1 MNEDNSNMQGTNDAP
16 VESGSPVQNT
26 PVQDSNESRMQEY
39 KDFYGNVGNKK
50 NSKAAAIALAI
61 VCPLVLAGVGVGIF
75 LAMNKK
81 EPNIPTP
88 NPTPDKPANYEVSGQ
103 FGVDFLR
110 KAYSNGTKGENV
122 IVSPYSME
130 AVWRL
135 AAAGANGDTKT
146 EINTVFG
153 GEREMPSF
161 PQVKSANGMFIR
173 ESFKNEMSAD
183 FTSNFVGDLRYDSFA
198 SAEPINAWVKE
209 KTDGMIEGVLD
220 NPPSDSL
227 MVMLLNAIA
236 MDEKWANEFKCD
248 YTEENDFTKT
258 SGEVMQTSMMHGSAN
273 KYFKTDNAT
282 GVIREYKAAEDGSAL
297 EFVAILPNGTVEDYL
312 SNYSEKEIAAMAENE
327 IVNGSTE
334 EDGSINDVKV
344 SMPRFEYKYTVPNAM
359 GIMNDLGIKKA
370 FDENS
375 ADFSPMLSEDSNESL
390 FISTVIQKAYVQ
402 MTETGM
408 KAAAVSAL
416 GFKNETAI
424 EEPKPYNEYRV
435 DLNKPFV
442 FLIRDK
448 ATKEVVFEG
457 IVEEPETWSGSTCSE
472 D

>member
-1 MNEDNSNMQGTNDAP
+1 MNEENSNMQGANDAP
-16 VESGSPVQNT
+16 VESSSPVQNT

-39 KDFYGNVGNKK
+39 KNFYGNVGNKK
-50 NSKAAAIALAI
+50 NNKAAAIALAI
-61 VCPLVLAGVGVGIF
+61 VCPLVLVGAGVGIF

-110 KAYSNGTKGENV
+110 KAYSNGVKGENV

-146 EINTVFG
+146 EINAVFG

-173 ESFKNEMSAD
+173 ESFKNEMSVD

-220 NPPSDSL
+220 NPPSDSM

-236 MDEKWANEFKCD
+236 MDEKWASEFECG
-248 YTEENDFTKT
+248 YTEEEDFTKT
-258 SGEVMQTSMMHGSAN
+258 SGEVMQTSMMHGCAN

-282 GVIREYKAAEDGSAL
+282 GVVR
-297 EFVAILPNGTVEDYL
+297 
-312 SNYSEKEIAAMAENE
+312 
-327 IVNGSTE
+327 
-334 EDGSINDVKV
+334 
-344 SMPRFEYKYTVPNAM
+344 
-359 GIMNDLGIKKA
+359 
-370 FDENS
+370 
-375 ADFSPMLSEDSNESL
+375 
-390 FISTVIQKAYVQ
+390 
-402 MTETGM
+402 
-408 KAAAVSAL
+408 
-416 GFKNETAI
+416 
-424 EEPKPYNEYRV
+424 
-435 DLNKPFV
+435 
-442 FLIRDK
+442 
-448 ATKEVVFEG
+448 
-457 IVEEPETWSGSTCSE
+457 
-472 D
+472 